1 LPSVIYLLDNY
12 ITSQN
17 ISQLCLIHTFIKNH
31 LKIEISMKNKKKK
44 IEEE

>member
-17 ISQLCLIHTFIKNH
+17 ISCLFDTTIPFIKNH
-31 LKIEISMKNKKKK
+31 LKIEISMKNKKRR
-44 IEEE
+44 